1 VIQQSAGQSLQ
12 VFQDGAMPLYINQK
26 WDHHRAGAALMLRVY
41 GLLAAMGLLAT
52 TSAAHAAGSEG
63 ITLAVTSP
71 DEATPFTASCTVT
84 GPEGERSETF
94 DRTTPMHLVFEDA
107 KGLRCRLE
115 SAGALEVTA
124 KGPGGNVSRT
134 RTSGGTVTLSLGL

>member
-1 VIQQSAGQSLQ
+1 M
-12 VFQDGAMPLYINQK
+12 MPRI
-26 WDHHRAGAALMLRVY
+26 Y
-41 GLLAAMGLLAT
+41 GLFAAMGLLAT
-52 TSAAHAAGSEG
+52 TSTAHGAGSDG
-63 ITLAVTSP
+63 IRLAVTSP

-84 GPEGERSETF
+84 GPEGERSETYE
-94 DRTTPMHLVFEDA
+94 RTTPTDLVFDDA
-107 KGLRCRLE
+107 KGLHCRLE